1 MRKIAVDL
9 GDVRIGLAQSDIMGI
24 IASGSETY
32 NRVGGEEDILYI
44 ANFAKKAEADTIVIG
59 MPVNMDGTEGERAQL
74 SRDFGEKLKQYVD
87 CKIVFEDE
95 RLTSKSAERM
105 LISAD
110 VRRDKRKKVIDKIA
124 AAIILQ
130 SYLDKNRF

>member
-9 GDVRIGLAQSDIMGI
+9 GDVRIGLAKSDIMGI

-32 NRVGGEEDILYI
+32 IRKNEEDDLNYI
-44 ANFAKKAEADTIVIG
+44 ANFAKSAEADTIVIG
-59 MPVNMDGTEGERAQL
+59 LPVNMDGTEGERAKL
-74 SRDFGEKLKQYVD
+74 SRDFGEKLKD
-87 CKIVFEDE
+87 LTDAKIVFEDE

-130 SYLDKNRF
+130 SYLDKNR

>member
-9 GDVRIGLAQSDIMGI
+9 GDVRIGLAKSDIMGI
-24 IASGSETY
+24 IASGTETY
-32 NRVGGEEDILYI
+32 IRKNEEDDLNYI
-44 ANFAKKAEADTIVIG
+44 ANFAKSAEADTIVIG
-59 MPVNMDGTEGERAQL
+59 LPVNMDGTEGERAVL
-74 SRDFGEKLKQYVD
+74 SREFGEKLKSLTD
-87 CKIVFEDE
+87 AKIVFEDE

-130 SYLDKNRF
+130 SYLDKNR